1 MIPLKDDT
9 PRFSTPYVTYFLL
22 VFNIAIFLLQ
32 ATQGPGANQQL
43 AMVFGLIPVK
53 IPIALAGGQ
62 VPLRLVSY
70 LGTRYVTVLSAFLPI
85 LTSMFLH
92 SGWWHIISNMWVLWI
107 FGDNVEDYLGHFV
120 YLLFYLGTGI
130 AGALLHVMFN
140 WTSVIPTVGASGAIA
155 GVMGAYFVL
164 YPKARVL
171 TLVPFFFVFFAL
183 VVFEVGCVEDPAV
196 GGEGS
201 TVPRYAR
208 VDLEFAFTF
217 CLAAEVVADVDVF
230 ERSGGMDVRK
240 WGRFAGDRVSAG
252 PGRGGDA
259 EGD

>member
-22 VFNIAIFLLQ
+22 IFNIAIFLLQ

-53 IPIALAGGQ
+53 IPIAIAGGQ

-120 YLLFYLGTGI
+120 YLLFYLGAGI

-171 TLVPFFFVFFAL
+171 TLVPFFFVFFVWL
-183 VVFEVGCVEDPAV
+183 PAWIVLGYWFLAQFLGGAATAISAAHTSARGGVAFWAHV
-196 GGEGS
+196 GGFLTGLLLIKIL
-201 TVPRYAR
+201 PHRQRLYRY
-208 VDLEFAFTF
+208 
-217 CLAAEVVADVDVF
+217 
-230 ERSGGMDVRK
+230 SG
-240 WGRFAGDRVSAG
+240 WN
-252 PGRGGDA
+252 
-259 EGD
+259 

>member
-22 VFNIAIFLLQ
+22 VFNTLIFLLQ
-32 ATQGPGANQQL
+32 WWAAKTQGPGVSEQL

-62 VPLRLVSY
+62 VPLKLVGY
-70 LGTRYVTVLSAFLPI
+70 LGTRYVTPTAAFLPI

-120 YLLFYLGTGI
+120 YLLFYLGAGI
-130 AGALLHVMFN
+130 AGALLHIFFN

-171 TLVPFFFVFFAL
+171 TLVPFFFVFFVWL
-183 VVFEVGCVEDPAV
+183 PAWIVLGYWFLAQFLGGAATAIQAHGAARGGIAFWAHV
-196 GGEGS
+196 GGFLTGLLLIKML
-201 TVPRYAR
+201 PHRARLYRY
-208 VDLEFAFTF
+208 
-217 CLAAEVVADVDVF
+217 
-230 ERSGGMDVRK
+230 SG
-240 WGRFAGDRVSAG
+240 WN
-252 PGRGGDA
+252 
-259 EGD
+259 